1 MSVLAPTDPDLVR
14 ELERLLAPERVLSEP
29 IQRVAFASDASFYRL
44 IPQAVVRP
52 VALAEVQALFR
63 LARNRRIPLTVRA
76 GGTSLSGQAVSD
88 GILVDIARHWRRV
101 EVLDGGARVRVQPGV
116 IGATV
121 NAVLRP
127 HGVKI
132 GPDPASIASCMM
144 GGILANN
151 SSGMCCGVAQNSY
164 HTLESLTFVLPNGLA
179 IDTAAPD
186 AQARFAAGAP
196 ELAAGLV
203 RLKQRI
209 EADPAL
215 VARIRGKYRA
225 KNTTG
230 YALNAF
236 LDHQRAVDIFRH
248 LLIGSEGTLAF
259 IAEAV
264 LRTVPDLPAKR
275 TGMLY
280 FATIQ
285 AAADAIAPLAAA
297 GAAAV
302 EIMDR
307 AALRSVERQKGAPAL
322 LATLGADAAAL
333 LVEFHGRDVA
343 TADALLAAARPAL
356 LDLAL
361 THPVAFTADA
371 YEQAALWKIRK
382 GMFPSVGA
390 VRARGTSVILEDV
403 AFPIERMAEA
413 ITDLHT
419 LFRRHG
425 YADAIIFGHAKDG
438 NLHFVVSQ
446 GFADPDEIERYRRF
460 IADLVE
466 LVVGRYDGVLKAEHG
481 TGRNMAPF
489 VEAEWGPE
497 LYAVMRAAKHL
508 ADPDG
513 ILNPGV
519 VINPHADAHLRN
531 LKSLPVVE
539 DEVDMCIECGY
550 CEAKCPSRDLSLT
563 PRQRIVVR
571 REQARLR
578 DTGGDPA
585 LLAALDDRY
594 GWMALDTC
602 ATDGLCATACPVD
615 IDTGKLVKRLRHAAL
630 TPFARGVANR
640 LARSF
645 ATVEAGSKIALRL
658 ARGVAAVIGTR
669 GMNTLAGSV
678 RDASGAPVPGWHPRM
693 PDSAPAMPRTDDATP
708 AAIYVPACLTR
719 TFASHGDRPLPEV
732 LVDLARRAGQPVR
745 IPSDIAGACCGMPF
759 GSKGYRE
766 AHAIAADDFVERL
779 WRWSEQGRLPVVIDT
794 TACTQTARDVTL
806 LSPLNQGRMATLTVL
821 DAIEFVHD
829 RLLPAL
835 TPAKQPGAVALH
847 PTCSA
852 VKLGLADKLARIAGA
867 CSERADVPLAYG
879 CCGFAGDLGLLV
891 PELTASATALEAAEI
906 RAGDHVGHYSC
917 GRTCELGMEEATG
930 KAYTSFLYLVERA
943 TRPNQR

>member
-1 MSVLAPTDPDLVR
+1 MLAPTDPDLRR
-14 ELERLLAPERVLSEP
+14 ELERLLAPERVLTEP

-44 IPQAVVRP
+44 IPQAVVQP
-52 VALAEVQALFR
+52 TCVAEIQALFR
-63 LARNRRIPLTVRA
+63 LGANRRIPLTVRA

-88 GILVDIARHWRRV
+88 GILVDVARHWRQV
-101 EVLDGGARVRVQPGV
+101 AVLDGGARVRVQPGV

-121 NAVLRP
+121 NALLRP
-127 HGVKI
+127 HGAKM

-179 IDTAAPD
+179 IDSAAPD
-186 AQARFAAGAP
+186 ADARLHAGAP
-196 ELAAGLV
+196 ELAAGLL

-209 EADPAL
+209 ESEPAL
-215 VARIRGKYRA
+215 VARIRAKYRA

-297 GAAAV
+297 GAAAI

-307 AALRSVERQKGAPAL
+307 AALRSVEAQAGAPAL
-322 LATLGADAAAL
+322 LMTLGADAAAL
-333 LVEFHGRDVA
+333 LVEFHGHDA
-343 TADALLAAARPAL
+343 ASADALLAQARPAL
-356 LDLAL
+356 FDLAL
-361 THPVAFTADA
+361 THPVAFTADP
-371 YEQAALWKIRK
+371 YQQAALWKIRK

-403 AFPIERMAEA
+403 AFPIARMAEA
-413 ITDLHT
+413 ITDLHA

-446 GFADPDEIERYRRF
+446 GFADPADIERYRAF
-460 IADLVE
+460 IAELVE

-489 VEAEWGPE
+489 VEAEWGAD
-497 LYAVMRAAKHL
+497 LYAVMREAKQL
-508 ADPDG
+508 ADPEG

-519 VINPHADAHLRN
+519 VINPHADAHLRD
-531 LKSLPVVE
+531 LKPLPVVE
-539 DEVDMCIECGY
+539 DEVDKCIECGY
-550 CEAKCPSRDLSLT
+550 CEAKCPSRDLTLT

-615 IDTGKLVKRLRHAAL
+615 IDTGKLVKRLRHEAL
-630 TPFARGVANR
+630 TPFARGVASR

-645 ATVEAGSKIALRL
+645 RTVEAGSKLALTL

-669 GMNTLAGSV
+669 GMDALAGAV

-693 PDSAPAMPRTDDATP
+693 PASAPAMPTTD
-708 AAIYVPACLTR
+708 AASASAVYVPACLTR
-719 TFASHGDRPLPEV
+719 TFASHGERPLPEV
-732 LVDLARRAGQPVR
+732 LVELARRAGQSVH
-745 IPSDIAGACCGMPF
+745 IPADIAGACCGMPF
-759 GSKGYRE
+759 GSKGYHE
-766 AHAIAADDFVERL
+766 AHAIAAEDFVERL
-779 WRWSEQGRLPVVIDT
+779 WRWSDAGRLPVVIDT
-794 TACTQTARDVTL
+794 TACTQTVRDPSL
-806 LSPLNQGRMATLTVL
+806 LSPLSRERLAKVTVL
-821 DAIEFVHD
+821 DAIEYVHD

-835 TPAKQPGAVALH
+835 TPTKQTGAVALH

-852 VKLGLADKLARIAGA
+852 VKLGLADKLTRIAGA

-879 CCGFAGDLGLLV
+879 CCGFAGDRGLLV

-906 RAGDHVGHYSC
+906 RAGSHVGHYSC

-943 TRPNQR
+943 TRPVG